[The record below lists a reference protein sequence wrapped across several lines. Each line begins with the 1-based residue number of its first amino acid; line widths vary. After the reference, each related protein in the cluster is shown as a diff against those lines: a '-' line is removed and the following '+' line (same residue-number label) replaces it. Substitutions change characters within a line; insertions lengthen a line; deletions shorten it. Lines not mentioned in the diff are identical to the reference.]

1 MSRLLR
7 VRTSDDRALLSGA
20 QEPAMSSIALSFHR
34 SRAGSRWFVAVAA
47 VATLSAAALT
57 ACSRRDVAA
66 APGATAPADEARSG
80 TPVPP
85 APTAALAPAA
95 AVAPPPPPLTAAPAP
110 QVGAAPTPQA
120 PGYAA
125 PPQPLPPATADD
137 LARPEPAPVPTR
149 NARVAH
155 RTAAPSTLGSID
167 RIEPI
172 TQRPQGNGTGA
183 VIGGVAG
190 AVIGNQFGHGLG
202 RAAMTGLG
210 AAGGAV
216 AGNNI
221 ERNVR
226 KTVVGY
232 RVHVRLDDGSTRT
245 FERTHVGDLHVGDR
259 VRVGRDGLHRT

>member
-1 MSRLLR
+1 
-7 VRTSDDRALLSGA
+7 
-20 QEPAMSSIALSFHR
+20 MSSIVFRFSR
-34 SRAGSRWFVAVAA
+34 QRAGAHWFVAAGAA
-47 VATLSAAALT
+47 AAFSAAALT
-57 ACSRRDVAA
+57 ACSPRDVPADPA
-66 APGATAPADEARSG
+66 ATASADATRPG

-85 APTAALAPAA
+85 APTAALAPAP
-95 AVAPPPPPLTAAPAP
+95 AVAPSPPPLTAAPAP
-110 QVGAAPTPQA
+110 QVALAPM
-120 PGYAA
+120 
-125 PPQPLPPATADD
+125 PQPSGYPATGPQPVPPAATDD
-137 LARPEPAPVPTR
+137 LARPEPAPVSTR
-149 NARVAH
+149 NARVAQ
-155 RTAAPSTLGSID
+155 RATVPSTTLGTID

-216 AGNNI
+216 AGNNV

-245 FERTHVGDLHVGDR
+245 FERSNVGDLHAGDR
-259 VRVGRDGLHRT
+259 VRVGRDGLHRA

>member
-1 MSRLLR
+1 
-7 VRTSDDRALLSGA
+7 
-20 QEPAMSSIALSFHR
+20 MSSILLRLHR
-34 SRAGSRWFVAVAA
+34 LRAGARWFVVAGCA
-47 VATLSAAALT
+47 GVFSALALT
-57 ACSRRDVAA
+57 ACSPRD
-66 APGATAPADEARSG
+66 APAAQASAQG

-85 APTAALAPAA
+85 APTAALAPAP
-95 AVAPPPPPLTAAPAP
+95 AVAPPPVVPAP
-110 QVGAAPTPQA
+110 QVAAAPATPQ
-120 PGYAA
+120 PSGYAA
-125 PPQPLPPATADD
+125 PPPPQPVPPATTDD
-137 LARPEPAPVPTR
+137 LARPEPVPVPAR
-149 NARVAH
+149 DARVAEH
-155 RTAAPSTLGSID
+155 AAVPSSTLGSID

-232 RVHVRLDDGSTRT
+232 RIHVHLDDGTTRT

-259 VRVGRDGLHRT
+259 VRVGRDGLHRA

>member
-1 MSRLLR
+1 
-7 VRTSDDRALLSGA
+7 
-20 QEPAMSSIALSFHR
+20 MSSIVYRFHR
-34 SRAGSRWFVAVAA
+34 QRAGARWFVAVGAA
-47 VATLSAAALT
+47 AAFSAAALT
-57 ACSRRDVAA
+57 ACSPRDVPAGLA
-66 APGATAPADEARSG
+66 ATASADAAHPG

-85 APTAALAPAA
+85 APTAALAPAP
-95 AVAPPPPPLTAAPAP
+95 AVAPPPPPLTAPPAP
-110 QVGAAPTPQA
+110 QVALAPTPQ
-120 PGYAA
+120 PSGYPAAA
-125 PPQPLPPATADD
+125 PSQPVPPATTDD
-137 LARPEPAPVPTR
+137 LVRPEPAPASTR
-149 NARVAH
+149 NARVAQ
-155 RTAAPSTLGSID
+155 RATVPTTLGTID

-216 AGNNI
+216 AGNNV

-232 RVHVRLDDGSTRT
+232 RVHVRLDDGTVRT
-245 FERTHVGDLHVGDR
+245 FERSNVGDLHAGDR
-259 VRVGRDGLHRT
+259 VRVGRDGLHRA